1 MYSDT
6 YRILGEGQY
15 ISNNPRLGQNG
26 HDMVIGTSGSQK
38 TRSVLKPNILQCNES
53 MIIADTKGNLYFEL
67 GDILRS
73 EGYTVLHLDFK
84 DTAQSVCG
92 YNPLLFVRYDEKSE
106 QYNEQDILT
115 VAAGLVPTENKQE
128 VFWEQAARQVVAS
141 LIAYTL
147 AYLPENEHTLE
158 TILRL
163 YMEMGTG
170 KFDRLLQE
178 ICEIDP
184 GSLAAKFY
192 TMYRIS
198 AKAEKMYASIQGII
212 SEKLQIF
219 AFDGSQ
225 KLSQNPNQISFS
237 NLAKHKT
244 ALFVSISDT
253 DRSLDRLSNL
263 FFVQAVQHLCSYADR
278 QENFELPIPVRFFL
292 DDFACNVVM
301 DDFPTYISVTRSR
314 QIHFTV
320 IIQSLSQLSSMYGAE
335 KAFTILNNCDHLL
348 YLGGTDVQT
357 CRYISIK
364 ANVNIHKIL
373 DMPLDSAWLFERG
386 SPARQVKKFVLE
398 SHFRYPKISAP
409 AA

>member
-1 MYSDT
+1 
-6 YRILGEGQY
+6 
-15 ISNNPRLGQNG
+15 
-26 HDMVIGTSGSQK
+26 
-38 TRSVLKPNILQCNES
+38 
-53 MIIADTKGNLYFEL
+53 
-67 GDILRS
+67 
-73 EGYTVLHLDFK
+73 
-84 DTAQSVCG
+84 
-92 YNPLLFVRYDEKSE
+92 
-106 QYNEQDILT
+106 
-115 VAAGLVPTENKQE
+115 
-128 VFWEQAARQVVAS
+128 
-141 LIAYTL
+141 
-147 AYLPENEHTLE
+147 
-158 TILRL
+158 
-163 YMEMGTG
+163 MGTG

-244 ALFVSISDT
+244 ALFVSVSDT

-278 QENFELPIPVRFFL
+278 RENFELPIPVRFFL

>member
-6 YRILGEGQY
+6 YRILGAGQY
-15 ISNNPRLGQNG
+15 ISNNARLGLNG

-53 MIIADTKGNLYFEL
+53 MIIADTKGNLYYEM
-67 GDILRS
+67 GDILRA

-92 YNPLLFVRYDEKSE
+92 YNPLLYIRYEDKMEK
-106 QYNEQDILT
+106 YNEQDILT
-115 VAAGLVPTENKQE
+115 VAAGLVPAENKKE
-128 VFWEQAARQVVAS
+128 VFWDLAARQVVAS

-147 AYLPENEHTLE
+147 DYLPEDEHTLN
-158 TILRL
+158 TVLRL

-170 KFDRLLQE
+170 KFDRLMQE

-184 GSLAAKFY
+184 ESLAAKFY
-192 TMYRIS
+192 KMYRLS
-198 AKAEKMYASIQGII
+198 ATAEKMYASIQGII

-219 AFDGSQ
+219 AFDGSR
-225 KLSQNPNQISFS
+225 KLFENPNQISFS
-237 NLAKHKT
+237 DIAEHKT

-263 FFVQAVQHLCSYADR
+263 FFVQAIQSLCNYADR
-278 QENFELPIPVRFFL
+278 QVDFELPVPVRIFL
-292 DDFACNVVM
+292 DDFACNIVM

-320 IIQSLSQLSSMYGAE
+320 IIQSLSQLSSMYGTE
-335 KAFTILNNCDHLL
+335 KAYTILNNCDHLL
-348 YLGGTDVQT
+348 YLGGTDVET

-386 SPARQVKKFVLE
+386 SPARQIKKFVLE